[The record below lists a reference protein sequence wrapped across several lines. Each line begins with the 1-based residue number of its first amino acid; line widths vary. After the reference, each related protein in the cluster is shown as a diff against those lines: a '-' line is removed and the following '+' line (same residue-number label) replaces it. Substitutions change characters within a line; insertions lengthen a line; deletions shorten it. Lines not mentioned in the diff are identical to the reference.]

1 MQFTS
6 LHNLRRYVL
15 VLALALL
22 FALSATYAPVVLDS
36 MASTTL
42 TSTAIACGPP
52 SGGC

>member
-1 MQFTS
+1 MKFTY
-6 LHNLRRYVL
+6 LRNSRRHVL
-15 VLALALL
+15 ALALALL